1 MSKRDRAAQER
12 LSKRD
17 YNYEHKDERGYYKKN
32 HNSSKCIGVFGLDWD
47 TTERELERR
56 FKKFGEING
65 CVLIWNHKTN
75 RSKGFGFV
83 TYDDVDAAEMAVEEM
98 NGTIIEGRKVRV
110 DFSFTGTNAGVGARS
125 RSRSPKK
132 ESRSRRSRSR
142 SRSRSRRSKDK
153 KADSPVK
160 SDSPV
165 KEKSPSKSRSRSP
178 IRYRRSES
186 RDSSRST
193 SPVKRRKRGRGRSTS
208 RSASPY

>member
-1 MSKRDRAAQER
+1 
-12 LSKRD
+12 
-17 YNYEHKDERGYYKKN
+17 
-32 HNSSKCIGVFGLDWD
+32 LDWD

-83 TYDDVDAAEMAVEEM
+83 TYDDDISANDAVEEM

-132 ESRSRRSRSR
+132 ESRRSRRSRSKSGSKPRSRKSRSR
-142 SRSRSRRSKDK
+142 SRSRKSRDNKDK
-153 KADSPVK
+153 KS
-160 SDSPV
+160 
-165 KEKSPSKSRSRSP
+165 
-178 IRYRRSES
+178 
-186 RDSSRST
+186 
-193 SPVKRRKRGRGRSTS
+193 G
-208 RSASPY
+208 

>member
-83 TYDDVDAAEMAVEEM
+83 TYDDIEAAEMAVEEM

-142 SRSRSRRSKDK
+142 SNSRSRSRRSKDK

-160 SDSPV
+160 SDSPA

-178 IRYRRSES
+178 IQINSSEFMS
-186 RDSSRST
+186 FYFFFQNVLCFYELIFML
-193 SPVKRRKRGRGRSTS
+193 PKI
-208 RSASPY
+208 